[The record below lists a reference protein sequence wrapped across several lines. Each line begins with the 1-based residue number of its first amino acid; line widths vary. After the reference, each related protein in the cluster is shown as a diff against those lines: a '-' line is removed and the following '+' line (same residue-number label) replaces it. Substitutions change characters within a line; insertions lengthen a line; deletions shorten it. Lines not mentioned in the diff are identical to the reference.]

1 MENATDALKIA
12 FAAMIFVMA
21 LSIAIAMFS
30 QLNDV
35 SKVVLSSSDVTSF
48 YEYEQTTN
56 QKNRIVGLEAIIPTI
71 YKYYKENFT
80 ILFLDR
86 SGNPLP
92 LYRTKT
98 NKDSWGGG
106 SDEFGVNPNEGLIGK
121 YYSNNSDDNPVC
133 TFDVDEETIRH
144 EPWTGSPTD
153 YKANIDAF
161 LYGNKFYFPDGSG
174 MFYDY
179 KSELL
184 NAEGFIGKYSGKQFY
199 EMIC

>member
-1 MENATDALKIA
+1 M
-12 FAAMIFVMA
+12 
-21 LSIAIAMFS
+21 
-30 QLNDV
+30 
-35 SKVVLSSSDVTSF
+35 VT
-48 YEYEQTTN
+48 
-56 QKNRIVGLEAIIPTI
+56 
-71 YKYYKENFT
+71 
-80 ILFLDR
+80 LFLYIEQKLIKIH
-86 SGNPLP
+86 G
-92 LYRTKT
+92 
-98 NKDSWGGG
+98 GGG
-106 SDEFGVNPNEGLIGK
+106 SDEFRVYPNEGLIGK

-179 KSELL
+179 KRELL

-199 EMIC
+199 EMIGEYTYNIGTDEEQKTNELLKNRKKRVIIYQLVS